1 MKKAKNITTSDEMR
15 SLMKRSSAKLML
27 CDTTWTV
34 EMNVSEQLSGPAC
47 ETRTKAMCL
56 GFMPTKDK
64 AVDAQEALSH
74 FSMMTSKA
82 GFKLAPRDVK
92 AAVTNCTEWLQSIV
106 AKTEVRLTAAKMT
119 PIAQEVSARLQFF
132 LRCKPS
138 GTLATLVG
146 QTAMDRMVSDFIELD
161 KSGKSSMQTHGTTI
175 RVFKWLV
182 KPDMKETIEA
192 ALDRCEER
200 ERTADKT
207 LASVASSSSSSK
219 KVAVATKKKTN
230 KAMEEAAAFFS

>member
-1 MKKAKNITTSDEMR
+1 M
-15 SLMKRSSAKLML
+15 
-27 CDTTWTV
+27 
-34 EMNVSEQLSGPAC
+34 
-47 ETRTKAMCL
+47 
-56 GFMPTKDK
+56 
-64 AVDAQEALSH
+64 
-74 FSMMTSKA
+74 
-82 GFKLAPRDVK
+82 
-92 AAVTNCTEWLQSIV
+92 
-106 AKTEVRLTAAKMT
+106 
-119 PIAQEVSARLQFF
+119 
-132 LRCKPS
+132 
-138 GTLATLVG
+138 
-146 QTAMDRMVSDFIELD
+146 IELD
-161 KSGKSSMQTHGTTI
+161 KSGKGSIQTHGTTI